1 MTLSLQCL
9 EGLHMMTCIQRM
21 EVWTP
26 AYVLNTQKL
35 KKTKSSK
42 MILIWR
48 IFKSYFRYSFSLYLC
63 LLATPYIFI
72 YLCWLPHICLY
83 ISVDYPIYLY
93 ISLLTTPYFFIYLCW
108 LPHISLCIYM
118 QFVYFWSLCIS
129 LETIQLLYISL

>member
-48 IFKSYFRYSFSLYLC
+48 IFKSYFRYSFSWYLC

-72 YLCWLPHICLY
+72 YLCWLPHIFLY
-83 ISVDYPIYLY
+83 ISVGYPIYLY
-93 ISLLTTPYFFIYLCW
+93 VYICNLFTFDLYASLWKLYNYSIYLYRNCTIILSW
-108 LPHISLCIYM
+108 
-118 QFVYFWSLCIS
+118 CIS
-129 LETIQLLYISL
+129 MKTV